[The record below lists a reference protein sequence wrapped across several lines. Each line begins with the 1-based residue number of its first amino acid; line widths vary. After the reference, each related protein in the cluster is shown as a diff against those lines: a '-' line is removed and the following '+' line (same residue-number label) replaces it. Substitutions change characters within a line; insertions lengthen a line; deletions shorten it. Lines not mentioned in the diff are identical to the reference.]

1 MAKMVFSW
9 GKVKYNAL
17 YSDQND
23 DNLYDICYGY
33 IKLSMV
39 FHPMAIFFGKYGK

>member
-1 MAKMVFSW
+1 MAKMVFRW
-9 GKVKYNAL
+9 GQVKYNAL

-33 IKLSMV
+33 NITGILS
-39 FHPMAIFFGKYGK
+39 